1 MTRFDAN
8 IELMN
13 QLHSYLSENKDVR
26 FGQALRNV
34 GIVVDKWNVDKQ
46 ENEWINLFYEEP
58 QFTLNRVRQRK
69 EGPSDG
75 R

>member
-8 IELMN
+8 IALMN
-13 QLHSYLSENKDVR
+13 QLHTYLSENKDAR

-58 QFTLNRVRQRK
+58 QFTLNRVKQRK
-69 EGPSDG
+69 EGPTNG
-75 R
+75 